1 MAALLGLLVNP
12 IAGMGGRVGLHGTDG
27 RSRLAEARR
36 RGAIPVTAPRAARA
50 LQRVASRRL
59 PDLTVLAPPGTMGFD
74 LAASCG
80 LSTRVLDVDLQAG
93 AETTAADTDRA
104 ARMLA
109 EAGAELVLFAGGD
122 GTAAD
127 IVRAVG
133 ERAPVLGIPSGVKM
147 RSGVFAPNPEAAGEL
162 AADFLAL
169 ALADRRV
176 ARAEVV
182 DLVELGTAARRAAPV
197 APLQPGP
204 SPAGLGGPAEPAGPR
219 EPGSVPA
226 GHGGEELAVA
236 LIGEASVPSL
246 GAGCLP
252 GAKNSNFLPSKAML
266 EALCQAVADEL
277 APGTLYFFG
286 PGSTTGRILEVLG
299 LPGSPLGVD
308 AVLDGALLGHDLS
321 EEVIVALMEAS
332 PSTKLVLG
340 VIGGQGFLLGRGN
353 QQLSPRV
360 LARLGSE
367 DLVIIS
373 SAEKLAALQPPLLRV
388 DVGDHE
394 AFSWVS
400 GYRRVRVGP
409 SRFMMMRVAGAA

>member
-1 MAALLGLLVNP
+1 MAVLLGLLVNP
-12 IAGMGGRVGLHGTDG
+12 VAGMGGRVGLHGTDG
-27 RSRLAEARR
+27 QFRLEEARR
-36 RGAIPVTAPRAARA
+36 RGATPVTGPRAARA
-50 LQRVASRRL
+50 LQRVARRQL
-59 PDLTVLAPPGTMGFD
+59 PDLTVLAPPGTMGSE

-80 LSTRVLDVDLQAG
+80 LATRLLDLDLQAG

-133 ERAPVLGIPSGVKM
+133 PRVPVLGIPSGVKM

-169 ALADRRV
+169 ADRPV

-182 DLVELGTAARRAAPV
+182 DLVELGAAAGLARPV
-197 APLQPGP
+197 AGLQPGP
-204 SPAGLGGPAEPAGPR
+204 SRAGL
-219 EPGSVPA
+219 
-226 GHGGEELAVA
+226 GGEELAVA

-246 GAGCLP
+246 GSGRLP
-252 GAKNSNFLPSKAML
+252 GAKNSDFLASKAML
-266 EALCQAVADEL
+266 EALCHAVADEL
-277 APGTLYFFG
+277 VPGTLYLFG

-308 AVLDGALLGHDLS
+308 AVLDGALLGRDLS
-321 EEVIVALMEAS
+321 EEAIVALMEAS

-360 LARLGSE
+360 LARLRSE

-373 SAEKLAALQPPLLRV
+373 SAEKLVALHPPLLRV

-409 SRFMMMRVAGAA
+409 TRFMMMRVAGAA